1 VRSLPKWAVRLL
13 AGSAALFPI
22 LVVALWRWTFLGL
35 WEAMYLA
42 ALVELLPA
50 LALAQLPLAQDE
62 EPVPRVPVYVSSG
75 IVVLLLGLG
84 GVLAGWGSLGPEG
97 MGLALAP
104 WRFVVPWALGLS
116 AGALLVMGYF
126 FVLRRAV
133 GLRESPLLIQ
143 LLPRT
148 GTEKLVFAW
157 LSLAAGVGEELAY
170 RGFLVPAL
178 ALLLG
183 SPWGAA
189 VASSVVFGA
198 LHAYQGWL
206 GMVRTGVLGLLLAA
220 SLIVSGSLW
229 PAILAH
235 AILDLLAGLVLGE
248 PLVRE

>member
-1 VRSLPKWAVRLL
+1 VSSFPKWAVGVL
-13 AGSAALFPI
+13 AGSAALFPV
-22 LVVALWRWTFLGL
+22 LVVALWRWTVLGF
-35 WEAMYLA
+35 WEAAYLVL
-42 ALVELLPA
+42 LVELLPA
-50 LALAQLPLAQDE
+50 LALVQLPLAQADD
-62 EPVPRVPVYVSSG
+62 PVPRVPVYVSSG
-75 IVVLLLGLG
+75 AVVLVLGLG
-84 GVLAGWGSLGPEG
+84 GILAGWGRLGPEA
-97 MGLALAP
+97 MGLVRVP
-104 WRFVVPWALGLS
+104 WSLVVPWALGLS

-148 GTEKLVFAW
+148 GKEKLVFAW

-170 RGFLVPAL
+170 RGFLVPVL

-220 SLIVSGSLW
+220 SLILSGSLW

-235 AILDLLAGLVLGE
+235 AILDLLAGLVIGE
-248 PLVRE
+248 TLVRE

>member
-1 VRSLPKWAVRLL
+1 VSSFPKWAVGVL
-13 AGSAALFPI
+13 AGSAALFPV
-22 LVVALWRWTFLGL
+22 LVVALWRWTVLGL
-35 WEAMYLA
+35 WEAAYLA
-42 ALVELLPA
+42 LLVELLPA
-50 LALAQLPLAQDE
+50 LALAQLPLAQADDS
-62 EPVPRVPVYVSSG
+62 VPRVPVYVSSG
-75 IVVLLLGLG
+75 AVVLVLGLG
-84 GVLAGWGSLGPEG
+84 GILAGWGRLGPEA
-97 MGLALAP
+97 MGLVRVP
-104 WRFVVPWALGLS
+104 WSLVMPWALGVS
-116 AGALLVMGYF
+116 AAALLVMGYF

-148 GTEKLVFAW
+148 GKEKLVFAW

-170 RGFLVPAL
+170 RGFLVPVL

-220 SLIVSGSLW
+220 SLILSGSLW

-235 AILDLLAGLVLGE
+235 AILDLLAGLVIGE
-248 PLVRE
+248 TLVRE

>member
-1 VRSLPKWAVRLL
+1 LKSLPDWAVGILV
-13 AGSAALFPI
+13 GSAALFPV
-22 LVVALWRWTFLGL
+22 LVVALWHWTVLGF

-42 ALVELLPA
+42 LLVELLPA

-62 EPVPRVPVYVSSG
+62 EPLPRVPVYVSSG
-75 IVVLLLGLG
+75 IVILVLGLG
-84 GVLAGWGSLGPEG
+84 GVLAGWRIVGPEG
-97 MGLALAP
+97 LGLA
-104 WRFVVPWALGLS
+104 RVPWSLMLTWTVGLS

-126 FVLRRAV
+126 LVLRRAV

-157 LSLAAGVGEELAY
+157 LSVAAGVGEELAY
-170 RGFLVPAL
+170 RGFLVPVL

-189 VASSVVFGA
+189 VASSIVFGA

-206 GMVRTGVLGLLLAA
+206 GMARTGAVGLLLAA
-220 SLIVSGSLW
+220 SLILSGSLW

-248 PLVRE
+248 TLVRE

>member
-1 VRSLPKWAVRLL
+1 MSSFPKWAVGVL
-13 AGSAALFPI
+13 AGSAALFPV
-22 LVVALWRWTFLGL
+22 LVVALWRWTVLGF
-35 WEAMYLA
+35 WEAAYLVL
-42 ALVELLPA
+42 LVELLPA
-50 LALAQLPLAQDE
+50 LALVQLPLAQADD
-62 EPVPRVPVYVSSG
+62 PVPRVPVYVSSG
-75 IVVLLLGLG
+75 AVVLVLGLG
-84 GVLAGWGSLGPEG
+84 GILAGWGRIGPEA
-97 MGLALAP
+97 MGLVRVP
-104 WRFVVPWALGLS
+104 WSLVVPWALGLS

-148 GTEKLVFAW
+148 GKEKLVFAW

-170 RGFLVPAL
+170 RGFLVPVL

-220 SLIVSGSLW
+220 SLILSGSLW

-235 AILDLLAGLVLGE
+235 AILDLLAGLVIGE
-248 PLVRE
+248 TLVRE